1 MSDPVG
7 GRVMIVGLGPGDPR
21 LCTPQVAAALGEATD
36 LVGYGPY
43 LDRVAAGIGG
53 AAGAVRHA
61 SDNREE
67 IDRARHALS
76 LAAAGRRVAVVS
88 SGDAGVF
95 AMASAVFEAIEHGEP
110 GWRALDVVVMPG
122 ISAMLAVAARLG
134 APLGHDFCVL
144 SLSDNLKPWPLVL
157 KRLRAAAEAGFA
169 IALYNPV
176 SRARPWQLG
185 EALALLRAILPG
197 TVPVVFAT
205 AISRPEEQVAIV
217 PLAEARGDQADMR
230 TLVLVGTEATRL
242 IPRPGAT
249 PWLYAPRGS
258 R

>member
-1 MSDPVG
+1 MSGPAG
-7 GRVMIVGLGPGDPR
+7 GKIMILGLGPGDASLR
-21 LCTPQVAAALGEATD
+21 TPQVTAALDEATD

-43 LDRVAAGIGG
+43 IDRVALGRDAI
-53 AAGAVRHA
+53 RHG

-67 IDRARHALS
+67 IARARHALS
-76 LAAAGRRVAVVS
+76 LAAAGRCVAVVS

-95 AMASAVFEAIEHGEP
+95 AMASAMFEAIEHGDP
-110 GWRALDVVVMPG
+110 SWRALDVEVMPG

-157 KRLRAAAEAGFA
+157 KRLRAAAGAGFA
-169 IALYNPV
+169 MALYNPV

-185 EALALLRAILPG
+185 EALGLLRDFLPG

-205 AISRPEEQVAIV
+205 AISRPEERVVITT
-217 PLAEARGDQADMR
+217 LAEAHSDQADMR
-230 TLVLVGTEATRL
+230 TMVLIGTEATRL
-242 IPRPGAT
+242 IPRPGNT
-249 PWLYAPRGS
+249 PWVYAPRGAGS
-258 R
+258 

>member
-1 MSDPVG
+1 MSG
-7 GRVMIVGLGPGDPR
+7 GASGRVMIVGLGPGDPR
-21 LCTPQVAAALGEATD
+21 LCTPQVTAALDDATD

-43 LDRVAAGIGG
+43 LGRVAA
-53 AAGAVRHA
+53 APDAVRHA
-61 SDNREE
+61 SDNRVEV
-67 IDRARHALS
+67 DRARHALS

-110 GWRALDVVVMPG
+110 AWRALDVVVMPG

-157 KRLRAAAEAGFA
+157 RRLRAAAEAGLA

-176 SRARPWQLG
+176 SRARPWQLD
-185 EALALLRAILPG
+185 EALGLLRDLLPG
-197 TVPVVFAT
+197 SVPVVFAT
-205 AISRPEEQVAIV
+205 AISRPDEQIAIV
-217 PLAEARGDQADMR
+217 PLATARGDQADMR
-230 TLVLVGTEATRL
+230 TMVLVGTEATRL
-242 IPRPGAT
+242 IPRPGNT
-249 PWLYAPRGS
+249 PWLYAPRTA